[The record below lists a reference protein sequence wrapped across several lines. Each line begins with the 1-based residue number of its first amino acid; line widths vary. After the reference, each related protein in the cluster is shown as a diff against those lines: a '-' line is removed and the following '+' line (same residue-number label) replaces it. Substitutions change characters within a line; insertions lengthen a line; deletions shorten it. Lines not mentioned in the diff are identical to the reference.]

1 MNIEK
6 CCKDIINDI
15 KGHTQKTVNIILK
28 IDYIDIQANLV
39 VKAKISNP
47 IDTCIIPP
55 LHNDSK
61 LPSGIGLDRDIRLI
75 CINDGNCNKNGL
87 YIKT

>member
-1 MNIEK
+1 M
-6 CCKDIINDI
+6 
-15 KGHTQKTVNIILK
+15 NIILK

-55 LHNDSK
+55 LHNDSN
-61 LPSGIGLDRDIRLI
+61 LPSGLGLDRDIRLI
-75 CINDGNCNKNGL
+75 CINDVEIVINEL
-87 YIKT
+87 YIDNIV